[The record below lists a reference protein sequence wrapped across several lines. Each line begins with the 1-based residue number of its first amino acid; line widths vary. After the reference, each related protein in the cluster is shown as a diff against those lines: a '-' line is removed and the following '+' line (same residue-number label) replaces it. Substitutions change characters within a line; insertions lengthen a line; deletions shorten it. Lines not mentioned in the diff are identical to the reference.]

1 MRRQGALHTHTT
13 FNAQQKKNKG
23 IIKKKRKKLLEEI
36 ENALMWES
44 FGSDSFVYATDRQ
57 TFRE

>member
-1 MRRQGALHTHTT
+1 MRRQGALHTYTT
-13 FNAQQKKNKG
+13 FNTQQNKYG